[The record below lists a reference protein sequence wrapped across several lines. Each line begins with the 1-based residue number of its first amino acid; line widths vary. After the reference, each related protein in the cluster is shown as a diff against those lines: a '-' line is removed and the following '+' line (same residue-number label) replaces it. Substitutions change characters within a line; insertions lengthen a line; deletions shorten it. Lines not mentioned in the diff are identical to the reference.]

1 MEATFAEAEPEIEPK
16 SAEDSTDTF
25 AAPPLSRPAA
35 AAATFMKPCPASPA
49 FSAAPKITKI
59 ATTVAETPASEPQSP
74 PSAMVS
80 VPRKDDSGVPGCPNS
95 PGMYWPQSP

>member
-1 MEATFAEAEPEIEPK
+1 MAEAEPEIDPN
-16 SAEDSTDTF
+16 SAEDSTETL
-25 AAPPLSRPAA
+25 AAPPRSRPAA

-49 FSAAPKITKI
+49 FSAEPKTTKI

-80 VPRKDDSGVPGCPNS
+80 VPRKDESGVPGWPNS
-95 PGMYWPQSP
+95 PGICCPHSP